1 MRLGIPISAMAAV
14 LLAAGC
20 GSAPPLR
27 ELGESRAA
35 VIHAIA
41 AGAEGAAPR
50 ELALAREK
58 IRLGERWM
66 HASDYTP
73 ARWLVEQARVDAEL
87 AEVKSAVAAQR
98 AGTGRR

>member
-1 MRLGIPISAMAAV
+1 M

-41 AGAEGAAPR
+41 AGAERAAPR

-58 IRLGERWM
+58 IRLAERWM
-66 HASDYTP
+66 HASDNRS
-73 ARWLVEQARVDAEL
+73 ARWLLEQARVDAEL
-87 AEVKSAVAAQR
+87 AEAKSTAA
-98 AGTGRR
+98 AP